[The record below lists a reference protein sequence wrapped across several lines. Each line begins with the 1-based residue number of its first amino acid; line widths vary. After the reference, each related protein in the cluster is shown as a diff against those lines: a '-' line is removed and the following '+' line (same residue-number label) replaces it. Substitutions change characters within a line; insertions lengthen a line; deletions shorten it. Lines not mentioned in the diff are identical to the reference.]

1 MEVRRLLTHEDAG
14 RRLAVFRGAKSLET
28 FLNDG
33 GVFAMVV
40 GVHLNVRRADVHF
53 AAAVLYDHHKATSGL
68 VVLES
73 GLKSIFAGLGLGDC
87 WFSCLL
93 RHLAR
98 KRSGSILSTPEPARG
113 SQSRKCSAEFQLIIS
128 AQHVWTLYTS
138 REENTECFF

>member
-1 MEVRRLLTHEDAG
+1 VEVRRLLTHEDAG

-73 GLKSIFAGLGLGDC
+73 GLKSIFAGLRLETAGSVAFYDIWPGN
-87 WFSCLL
+87 
-93 RHLAR
+93 
-98 KRSGSILSTPEPARG
+98 GSILSTPEPARG

-128 AQHVWTLYTS
+128 AQHVWTDTLHKQ
-138 REENTECFF
+138 RRKHRMLF